1 MNRKLACWMGGL
13 LAVCTGC
20 ATLDW
25 SGDSSGNGW
34 PSHSSVST
42 GGDSHAKAL
51 TAWEVVR
58 SRHGRTFTDEFREG
72 FFAGFTAYVE
82 KGAASEPPP
91 VPPAPY
97 DRYKKYLAPEG
108 RVLVRDYY
116 LGYQY
121 GLDVAQAAASP
132 PRVPLVPTRTP
143 PARLNSSE
151 QVGGKLA
158 EAAPSPWEP
167 LETADETPGELD
179 KNAPVGPARPVQ
191 PPQGSRHQ
199 PVDPIPRGDKFTRP
213 SPSDRLPAPEAP
225 LPTQSPLVPGP
236 LPVPPVANPP
246 VPPRGEPIPLP
257 PPPTSSGK
265 AASPESSLPLILT
278 EFPVFPFAADP
289 PGK

>member
-13 LAVCTGC
+13 LAFCTGC

-25 SGDSSGNGW
+25 SGDSSENWW
-34 PSHSSVST
+34 PRDSSVST

-51 TAWEVVR
+51 TAWDIVR

-72 FFAGFTAYVE
+72 FFDGFTAYVE
-82 KGAASEPPP
+82 KGPSSEPPA

-121 GLDVAQAAASP
+121 GLDVAHAAASP
-132 PRVPLVPTRTP
+132 PRVPLVPTRST
-143 PARLNSSE
+143 ATSRNSADR
-151 QVGGKLA
+151 VGGKLV
-158 EAAPSPWEP
+158 EVAPAPWEP
-167 LETADETPGELD
+167 YEATDETFGELD
-179 KNAPVGPARPVQ
+179 RNAPAGSVRPTQ
-191 PPQGSRHQ
+191 PPQGPGHQ
-199 PVDPIPRGDKFTRP
+199 PLDDATRGDKFTRP
-213 SPSDRLPAPEAP
+213 RSSDRLPAPESP
-225 LPTQSPLVPGP
+225 LPTPTPPVPVP
-236 LPVPPVANPP
+236 LPVPPLAHPP

-257 PPPTSSGK
+257 PPPSSSGK

-289 PGK
+289 LGK